1 MGRPPIANPK
11 SLPMSFRLP
20 IEVKAAAEKAAA
32 ADSRSV
38 ASLVEKV
45 LTDFLRKNG
54 YLPK

>member
-1 MGRPPIANPK
+1 MGRPPIQNPK

-20 IEVKAAAEKAAA
+20 PDVKTAAEKAAA

-45 LTDFLRKNG
+45 LTEFLKANG
-54 YLPK
+54 YLKK